1 MEGPLTC
8 PLRLIVQYVRL
19 SVESSVY
26 RIVVYGDGRTYQ
38 RVEIED
44 VDQVRRALH
53 DTLPEFESFMLSE
66 ARDTQIVFSADT
78 LLEDDQLRRLGV
90 L

>member
-1 MEGPLTC
+1 M
-8 PLRLIVQYVRL
+8 
-19 SVESSVY
+19 Y

-38 RVEIED
+38 RVELED
-44 VDQVRRALH
+44 VDQVRRALQ
-53 DTLPEFESFMLSE
+53 DALPEFESSMLGE
-66 ARDTQIVFSADT
+66 ARETQIVFSADT